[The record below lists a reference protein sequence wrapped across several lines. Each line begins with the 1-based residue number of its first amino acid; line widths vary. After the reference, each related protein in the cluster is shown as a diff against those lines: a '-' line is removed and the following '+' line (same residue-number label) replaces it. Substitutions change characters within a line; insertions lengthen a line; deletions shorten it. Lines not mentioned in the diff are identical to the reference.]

1 MELTCPNCGAK
12 NRSTSR
18 FCARCGTALPRPEP
32 AADQQLDL
40 PWLQAVED
48 RAVKET
54 TSLPTP
60 LAQPPAEQQ
69 PPQQVQPAQ
78 AVPAQG
84 QSEPVPH
91 ETAPLPPDYQGA
103 ARPAQPGP
111 EGEAQQQVAQPPS
124 RPEVPPSADEP
135 PPPWVVS
142 ILEPQTEPPRREE
155 GYEPEELAHIMPWVH
170 GAPPDEGEGEAGP
183 PAHELPPW
191 LGDVTVQETLEGL
204 PPPEA
209 VELPTDLELEGVA
222 PFEVPTETSLEPPP
236 VEHVDTVPDWLRAL
250 PGVPDVPR
258 EPSLHVGT
266 LTPTLAG
273 EGSGSLSGQLSGQ
286 LAREVPVRPPRP
298 GSVETLAALLQPA
311 TPTTSRR
318 RVPGTGLLADPARRR
333 VPGLLADRII
343 YLVILAALLAVVI
356 ARVPFGQIP
365 APPAPGVI
373 EFYNA
378 VEAAPAGSTV
388 LVVYDWDASR
398 SAEMSLLTRAVT
410 HHIMSRKLKFVT
422 VSTAPQGPG
431 FAQQITESMAG
442 DTSANYG
449 YRYGT
454 EYLVLGYLPGNEAA
468 LSALSSSIRR
478 ALPLDYVQGRTL
490 DSFEMMGGG
499 ALDSIHSFNMI
510 VLLASSE
517 SDMLAWIEQVAV
529 RTDLPIVAAVPQSLE
544 PLARPFVGVPGSG
557 LDAVISGP
565 SGAYQYARQLELN
578 GRGAGP
584 LGGRVDL
591 DTRLNAQSVAQILV
605 ALAIVGGFVAYGTRR
620 IIRRQ
625 G

>member
-1 MELTCPNCGAK
+1 MELTCPNCGAT

-18 FCARCGTALPRPEP
+18 FCARCGTALPRREP
-32 AADQQLDL
+32 AADQQIDL

-54 TSLPTP
+54 TSLPTGQP
-60 LAQPPAEQQ
+60 PQPPAEQQ
-69 PPQQVQPAQ
+69 QPQQAQPA
-78 AVPAQG
+78 PAGEQP
-84 QSEPVPH
+84 QPLPKQ
-91 ETAPLPPDYQGA
+91 TAPLPPEYQSA
-103 ARPAQPGP
+103 VRPAQP
-111 EGEAQQQVAQPPS
+111 EGEAQQEPPAK
-124 RPEVPPSADEP
+124 PEGPPAPDEP

-170 GAPPDEGEGEAGP
+170 GAPTEEEGEGDAAGP

-191 LGDVTVQETLEGL
+191 LGDVTVQETLEGM
-204 PPPEA
+204 PPVEA

-222 PFEVPTETSLEPPP
+222 PFEVPAEPSAAPPP
-236 VEHVDTVPDWLRAL
+236 EEHVDTVPDWLRAL

-273 EGSGSLSGQLSGQ
+273 EGSGSLSGQL
-286 LAREVPVRPPRP
+286 AREVPVRPPRP

-311 TPTTSRR
+311 APEATRR

-333 VPGLLADRII
+333 VPGLLTDRII

-356 ARVPFGQIP
+356 ARLPFGQIP

-378 VEAAPAGSTV
+378 VETAPSGAPV

-398 SAEMSLLTRAVT
+398 SAEMSVLAKVVT
-410 HHIMSRKLKFVT
+410 HHIMSRKLPFVT

-431 FAQQITESMAG
+431 FAQQVTDSLVSDE
-442 DTSANYG
+442 TANYG
-449 YRYGT
+449 YRYGE

-468 LSALSSSIRR
+468 LSALSTDIRR
-478 ALPLDYVQGRTL
+478 ALPLDYVQGNTL
-490 DSFEMMGGG
+490 DSFGLMQDGSPNRIQDFSMV
-499 ALDSIHSFNMI
+499 

-517 SDMLAWIEQVAV
+517 SDMLAWIGQVAA
-529 RTDLPIVAAVPQSLE
+529 RTDMPVVAAVPQSLE
-544 PLARPFVGVPGSG
+544 PLARPFVGVPVSG

-591 DTRLNAQSVAQILV
+591 DTQLTAQSVAQVLV

-620 IIRRQ
+620 IFRRQ